1 MFFGMVRTRS
11 FRLALTAL
19 TVLAMLFSTGF
30 GASAMCGLTG
40 QNSAA
45 PAATAAHAE
54 HAGMADSQ
62 MDTAS
67 GQMPDSS
74 MACDM
79 CVGDGG
85 CDHGI
90 CTPGIASSA
99 VADGSRVAGSHD
111 AARLPQ
117 LNSSAVG
124 HQPPPPRVGS

>member
-1 MFFGMVRTRS
+1 MFSGMVHTRS

-30 GASAMCGLTG
+30 GASAMCGLAS
-40 QNSAA
+40 QSNAA
-45 PAATAAHAE
+45 PATPAAHAE

-67 GQMPDSS
+67 GPMSDSS

-90 CTPGIASSA
+90 CTPGIAPGA
-99 VADGSRVAGSHD
+99 VADGSRVPGSHD
-111 AARLPQ
+111 ASRLPR
-117 LNSSAVG
+117 LSSSMPA
-124 HQPPPPRVGS
+124 HQPPPPRANS

>member
-1 MFFGMVRTRS
+1 MFSGMVHTRS

-19 TVLAMLFSTGF
+19 TVLAMLFGAGF
-30 GASAMCGLTG
+30 GASAMCGLAS
-40 QNSAA
+40 QSNAA
-45 PAATAAHAE
+45 PATPAAHAE

-67 GQMPDSS
+67 GQMSDDS

-90 CTPGIASSA
+90 CTPGIASGA
-99 VADGSRVAGSHD
+99 GADTSHVSDGHD
-111 AARLPQ
+111 ASRLPR
-117 LNSSAVG
+117 LNSSILG
-124 HQPPPPRVGS
+124 HQPPPPRIIS